1 MLTTNTTK
9 YKLSEGKAV
18 YGLLNAVPS
27 PWLVEMIG
35 YAGYDFV
42 ILDTEHLSTN
52 PETIEHMIR
61 AAECAG
67 ITPLVRVPGPD
78 VGAIAH
84 ALDSGAQGIVVP
96 RVRNAGEA
104 RAAVSMAR
112 YAPEGARG
120 ITGGRTTGFG
130 TIPLAR
136 YLEEANREVLVVL
149 MIEDAEGLRNCEEI
163 AGVPGVDWLLEG
175 AVDLSQSLGVSGDP
189 FHSSVQEAIAGLADT
204 CRKADRH
211 FCALPRNADQLAHW
225 RAWGAQAFLLGEDRS
240 LLFKQLKAHLNTSKA

>member
-52 PETIEHMIR
+52 PESVEHMIR
-61 AAECAG
+61 ATECAG
-67 ITPLVRVPGPD
+67 ITSLVRVPGPD

-96 RVRNAGEA
+96 RVRNVEEA
-104 RAAVSMAR
+104 RAVVSMAR
-112 YAPEGARG
+112 YAPLGERG

-130 TIPLAR
+130 TIPLGR
-136 YLEEANREVLVVL
+136 YLEKANREILVVV
-149 MIEDAEGLRNCEEI
+149 MIEDTEGIRNCEEI
-163 AGVPGVDWLLEG
+163 ASVPGVDWLLEG
-175 AVDLSQSLGVSGDP
+175 AVDLSQSLGVPGDP
-189 FHSSVQEAIAGLADT
+189 FHPSVQEAIAGLAET

-211 FCALPRNADQLAHW
+211 FCALPRNAEQLAHW
-225 RAWGAQAFLLGEDRS
+225 RAWGAQVFLLGEDRS
-240 LLFKQLKAHLNTSKA
+240 LLFKQLKTYLSNSKA

>member
-1 MLTTNTTK
+1 MLTTNTAK
-9 YKLSEGKAV
+9 HKLSEGKAV

-27 PWLVEMIG
+27 TWLVEMIG

-42 ILDTEHLSTN
+42 ILDTERLSTN
-52 PETIEHMIR
+52 PESVEHMIR

-67 ITPLVRVPGPD
+67 IIPLVRVPGPD
-78 VGAIAH
+78 VGAIAR

-112 YAPEGARG
+112 YGPLGERG

-130 TIPLAR
+130 TIPRGR
-136 YLEEANREVLVVL
+136 YVAEANREILVVL
-149 MIEDAEGLRNCEEI
+149 MIEDTEGLRNCEEI
-163 AGVPGVDWLLEG
+163 ANVPGVDWLLEG
-175 AVDLSQSLGVSGDP
+175 AIYLSQSLGVPGDP
-189 FHSSVQEAIAGLADT
+189 SVQEAITGLAET

-211 FCALPRNADQLAHW
+211 FSALPRNAEQLAHW

-240 LLFKQLKAHLNTSKA
+240 LLFRQLKSHLSTSRA